1 MAPPTIL
8 AHKSSFL
15 TAQTLQ
21 LSQSLAPSAAW
32 RAANA
37 QAAEGSL
44 PDRLVDEALYR
55 ANHALL
61 QHARRVY
68 APQASR
74 HVAEQIEA
82 LYLEAAEKA
91 VRGDGA
97 GGGVGGGE
105 EGEGEEG
112 RERGDEE
119 GGRFLRV
126 GADFASDDI
135 IAALPST
142 WDLHSATQA
151 AAHPAEANRYADL
164 ASTLTSL
171 AAQRKEASSRLERL
185 RRMRGLLAPL
195 ASFPPST
202 SASTSLPPPSSSF
215 SASISASAPSSSA
228 PGLASGVGGGVEEM
242 DGIDKVQPNLVTR
255 EGELEKE
262 LERMRFL
269 LVRVA
274 ARVAQLPDAE
284 PETGEDAAME
294 DLEAVERVK
303 VERLLDEF

>member
-21 LSQSLAPSAAW
+21 LSQSLSPSAAW
-32 RAANA
+32 RASNA
-37 QAAEGSL
+37 QVAEGGL
-44 PDRLVDEALYR
+44 PDRLVDEVLYR

-82 LYLEAAEKA
+82 LYLEAAERA
-91 VRGDGA
+91 VRGNGT
-97 GGGVGGGE
+97 GVGGG
-105 EGEGEEG
+105 GEE
-112 RERGDEE
+112 EDGDEAREKGDE
-119 GGRFLRV
+119 GARFLRV

-195 ASFPPST
+195 TSFPGST
-202 SASTSLPPPSSSF
+202 SIPPPSSSF
-215 SASISASAPSSSA
+215 SASTYGAPPTSTSASGA
-228 PGLASGVGGGVEEM
+228 GGGIDEM

-262 LERMRFL
+262 LERMRML

-284 PETGEDAAME
+284 PDTSEDAVME
-294 DLEAVERVK
+294 DLEAVERGKVK
-303 VERLLDEF
+303 RLLDEF

>member
-32 RAANA
+32 RASNA
-37 QAAEGSL
+37 KIAEGGL
-44 PDRLVDEALYR
+44 PDRLVDEVLYR
-55 ANHALL
+55 ANHVLL

-91 VRGDGA
+91 VRGNGA
-97 GGGVGGGE
+97 GEGGGGE
-105 EGEGEEG
+105 DNEEAEG

-119 GGRFLRV
+119 AKFLRV

-171 AAQRKEASSRLERL
+171 SAHRKEVSSRLERL
-185 RRMRGLLAPL
+185 RRMRALLAPL
-195 ASFPPST
+195 TSFPSST
-202 SASTSLPPPSSSF
+202 ATSYPLPPSSF
-215 SASISASAPSSSA
+215 SASVSASAPTSTS
-228 PGLASGVGGGVEEM
+228 ASGATGALDEM

-262 LERMRFL
+262 LERMRVL

-284 PETGEDAAME
+284 PGPGEDAAME
-294 DLEAVERVK
+294 DLEVVERGK